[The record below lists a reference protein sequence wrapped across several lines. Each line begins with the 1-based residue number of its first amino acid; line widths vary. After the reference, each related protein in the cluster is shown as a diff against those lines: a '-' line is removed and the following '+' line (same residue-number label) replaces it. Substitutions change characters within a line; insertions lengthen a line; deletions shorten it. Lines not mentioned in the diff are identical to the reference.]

1 MDKTKQQRLEMKGWQ
16 VGTVSD
22 FLELTPAENAL
33 IEIKL
38 ALTRELKH
46 RASIISIDS
55 ELYEQIQPVD
65 TQLNNNADATVSIE
79 LLIRAMISTGA
90 TIKDVGEVIAKAG

>member
-1 MDKTKQQRLEMKGWQ
+1 MDKTKQQRLEVKGWK

-38 ALTRELKH
+38 ALTRELKC
-46 RASIISIDS
+46 RASIAPIES
-55 ELYEQIQPVD
+55 ELHEQIQPVD
-65 TQLNNNADATVSIE
+65 TQLNGTDGTVSIE

-90 TIKDVGEVIAKAG
+90 TIKEVGEVIAKAG